1 MRFDEQNIYIL
12 HTYPFKET
20 SLLVEVFSENYGRL
34 SLLAKGAR
42 RPRSL
47 LRGYLQPFQQV
58 QGTWSGSGDLK
69 TLFSVEWTSKYL
81 GLQEQGLVCG
91 FYMNELLLK
100 LLPKDEPVQSFFN
113 FYHTCLHQL
122 SSSKDYEKILRRF
135 EIKLLEELGYQVKL
149 LADEDDNDIIADQV
163 YRFEAEYGASLL
175 DKTNH
180 GVKLRGKTLLD
191 MAKDDYQDPATAKE
205 SKSLMRYL
213 INFYMGNETLKT
225 KELFLKNEMERK

>member
-58 QGTWSGSGDLK
+58 QATWSGDGDLK

-81 GLQEQGLVCG
+81 GLQDQGLVCG
-91 FYMNELLLK
+91 FYMNELIIKMLS
-100 LLPKDEPVQSFFN
+100 KDEPIQSFFN
-113 FYHTCLHQL
+113 FYHTCLQKL
-122 SSSKDYEKILRRF
+122 SSSNDYEKILRSF

-149 LADEDDNDIIADQV
+149 LEDEDGNEIITNQL

-175 DKTNH
+175 EKTNN
-180 GVKLRGKTLLD
+180 GIKLRGKTLKD
-191 MAKDDYQDPATAKE
+191 MANDDYQDPVTAKE
-205 SKSLMRYL
+205 SKLLMRYL
-213 INFYMGNETLKT
+213 INFYMGNNILKT
-225 KELFLKNEMERK
+225 KELFLKNETERK

>member
-69 TLFSVEWTSKYL
+69 LYL
-81 GLQEQGLVCG
+81 AWNGLQNISDC
-91 FYMNELLLK
+91 K
-100 LLPKDEPVQSFFN
+100 
-113 FYHTCLHQL
+113 
-122 SSSKDYEKILRRF
+122 SKD
-135 EIKLLEELGYQVKL
+135 
-149 LADEDDNDIIADQV
+149 
-163 YRFEAEYGASLL
+163 
-175 DKTNH
+175 
-180 GVKLRGKTLLD
+180 
-191 MAKDDYQDPATAKE
+191 
-205 SKSLMRYL
+205 
-213 INFYMGNETLKT
+213 
-225 KELFLKNEMERK
+225 

>member
-81 GLQEQGLVCG
+81 GLQEQGLV
-91 FYMNELLLK
+91 
-100 LLPKDEPVQSFFN
+100 VWI
-113 FYHTCLHQL
+113 LH
-122 SSSKDYEKILRRF
+122 E
-135 EIKLLEELGYQVKL
+135 
-149 LADEDDNDIIADQV
+149 
-163 YRFEAEYGASLL
+163 
-175 DKTNH
+175 
-180 GVKLRGKTLLD
+180 
-191 MAKDDYQDPATAKE
+191 
-205 SKSLMRYL
+205 
-213 INFYMGNETLKT
+213 
-225 KELFLKNEMERK
+225 